1 MRQIFTLFKIS
12 MPILIT
18 LCVLGGVAILLAIF
32 FAVMLLHKKSYFA
45 AAANLRESYKE
56 LNNQLTSFCKTNLT
70 RLETLGKH
78 SQTLQNTY
86 DERKK
91 QYDEIYQRK
100 DRAILNSLNSIDEL
114 LKDKNFRQV
123 REIERDVEADIQAYA
138 RTISSFSAD
147 LSTLLQEDT
156 DIHSSAVAV
165 KSKLRQIREF
175 YQGHS
180 MELKGL
186 EDSFEIILQDA
197 DNAIEKFNELADCT
211 KYDEAKEVLK
221 ELDGILTATVSI
233 MDQLPLLQA
242 SVTTVLPNK
251 LDELM
256 NTYQEML
263 ENQYVV
269 EYLDVE
275 RKVSDMRHELDLL
288 RSKLAFLDISG
299 VKDEIDALQTEITDI
314 NAAFE
319 QEKQAKE
326 NFLHSQSYLD
336 ESTYSIE
343 SSYSRHINNI
353 RKLQSV
359 YLLDQ
364 KYVDQMYA
372 LKSDVESIG
381 FLKRD
386 LDSYLDT
393 SNRKPYTIIMK
404 KLSEMK
410 SEVTKTNRTMS
421 DYQSYLNSLKETI
434 DQVFSGLQE
443 CFVNLSVRRQ
453 KVRLLGV
460 ETYRVSTKPKFDRFF
475 DTICEIAKMLEVFP
489 LNVPEIDAKFRSFQ
503 SDCKYFLSDI
513 DQNLEYADGAEQG
526 IVYGNFYR
534 IEFND
539 CDSMLRSAENDYQSG
554 NFKQSFEIVSK
565 VLATWSKLKPAE
577 E

>member
-114 LKDKNFRQV
+114 LKDKDFRQV

-319 QEKQAKE
+319 QERQAKE

-421 DYQSYLNSLKETI
+421 DYQSYLNSLKVTI

-513 DQNLEYADGAEQG
+513 DQNLEYAEGAEQG

>member
-114 LKDKNFRQV
+114 LKDKDFRQV

-319 QEKQAKE
+319 QERQAKE

-421 DYQSYLNSLKETI
+421 DYQSYLNSLKVTI

>member
-18 LCVLGGVAILLAIF
+18 LCILGGVAILLAIF

-114 LKDKNFRQV
+114 LKDKDFRQV

-421 DYQSYLNSLKETI
+421 DYQSYLNSLKVTI

-513 DQNLEYADGAEQG
+513 DQNLEYAEGAEQG

>member
-100 DRAILNSLNSIDEL
+100 DRAILTSLNSIDEL
-114 LKDKNFRQV
+114 LKDKDFRQV

-421 DYQSYLNSLKETI
+421 DYQSYLNSLKVTI

-526 IVYGNFYR
+526 IIYGNFYR

>member
-1 MRQIFTLFKIS
+1 

-91 QYDEIYQRK
+91 KYDEIYQRK

-114 LKDKNFRQV
+114 LKDKDFRQV

-319 QEKQAKE
+319 QERQAKE

-410 SEVTKTNRTMS
+410 SEVTKTNRTMN
-421 DYQSYLNSLKETI
+421 DYQSYLNSLKVTI

-513 DQNLEYADGAEQG
+513 DQNLEYAEGAEQG

-539 CDSMLRSAENDYQSG
+539 CDSMLRSAENNYQSG

>member
-100 DRAILNSLNSIDEL
+100 DRTILNSLNSIDEL
-114 LKDKNFRQV
+114 LKDKDFRQV

-410 SEVTKTNRTMS
+410 SEVTKTNRTMN
-421 DYQSYLNSLKETI
+421 DYQSYLNSLKVTI

-443 CFVNLSVRRQ
+443 CFVNLSEKKK

-565 VLATWSKLKPAE
+565 VLATWSKLKPVE

>member
-100 DRAILNSLNSIDEL
+100 DRAILTSLNSIDEL
-114 LKDKNFRQV
+114 LKDKDFRQV
-123 REIERDVEADIQAYA
+123 REIERDVEDDIQAYA

-256 NTYQEML
+256 STYQERL

-410 SEVTKTNRTMS
+410 SEVTKTNRTMN
-421 DYQSYLNSLKETI
+421 DYQSYLNSLKVTI

-513 DQNLEYADGAEQG
+513 DQNLEYAEGAEQG

>member
-114 LKDKNFRQV
+114 LKDKDFRQV

-319 QEKQAKE
+319 QERQAKE

-421 DYQSYLNSLKETI
+421 DYQSYLNSLKVTI

-526 IVYGNFYR
+526 IVYGNYYR

>member
-56 LNNQLTSFCKTNLT
+56 LNNQLTSFWKTNLT

-114 LKDKNFRQV
+114 LKDKDFRQV

-319 QEKQAKE
+319 QERQAKE

-410 SEVTKTNRTMS
+410 SEVTKTNRTMN
-421 DYQSYLNSLKETI
+421 DYQSYLNSLKVTI

-526 IVYGNFYR
+526 IVYGNYYR

-565 VLATWSKLKPAE
+565 VLATWSKLKPVE

>member
-1 MRQIFTLFKIS
+1 

-114 LKDKNFRQV
+114 LKDKDFRQV

-513 DQNLEYADGAEQG
+513 DQNLEYAEGAEQG

>member
-70 RLETLGKH
+70 RLETLGKY

-100 DRAILNSLNSIDEL
+100 DLAILNSLNSIDEL
-114 LKDKNFRQV
+114 LKDKDFRQV

-319 QEKQAKE
+319 QERQAKE

-410 SEVTKTNRTMS
+410 SEVTKTNRTMN
-421 DYQSYLNSLKETI
+421 DYQSYLNSLKVTI

-513 DQNLEYADGAEQG
+513 DQNLEYAEGAEQG

-565 VLATWSKLKPAE
+565 VLATWSKLKPVE

>member
-1 MRQIFTLFKIS
+1 MRQIFTLFKIA

-114 LKDKNFRQV
+114 LKDKDFRQV

-319 QEKQAKE
+319 QERQAKE

-421 DYQSYLNSLKETI
+421 DYQSYLNSLKVTV

>member
-114 LKDKNFRQV
+114 LKDKDFRQV

-221 ELDGILTATVSI
+221 ELDGILTATISI

-421 DYQSYLNSLKETI
+421 DYQSYLNSLKVTI

-513 DQNLEYADGAEQG
+513 DQNLEYAEGAEQG

-565 VLATWSKLKPAE
+565 VLATWSKLKPVE

>member
-1 MRQIFTLFKIS
+1 

-70 RLETLGKH
+70 RLETLGKY
-78 SQTLQNTY
+78 SQMLQNTY

-100 DRAILNSLNSIDEL
+100 DRTILNSLNSIDEL

-165 KSKLRQIREF
+165 KSKLRRIREF

-319 QEKQAKE
+319 QERQAKE
-326 NFLHSQSYLD
+326 NFLHSQSFLD

-421 DYQSYLNSLKETI
+421 DYQNYLNSLKVTI

-513 DQNLEYADGAEQG
+513 DQNLEYAESAEQG

-565 VLATWSKLKPAE
+565 VLATWSKLKPVE

>member
-18 LCVLGGVAILLAIF
+18 LCILGGVAILLAIF

-114 LKDKNFRQV
+114 LKDKDFRQV

-319 QEKQAKE
+319 QERQAKE

-410 SEVTKTNRTMS
+410 SEVTKTNRTMN
-421 DYQSYLNSLKETI
+421 DYQSYLNSWKVTI

>member
-114 LKDKNFRQV
+114 LKDKDFRQV

-275 RKVSDMRHELDLL
+275 RPVSDMRHELDLL

-421 DYQSYLNSLKETI
+421 DYQSYLNSLKVTI

-565 VLATWSKLKPAE
+565 VLATWSKLKPVE

>member
-1 MRQIFTLFKIS
+1 

-100 DRAILNSLNSIDEL
+100 DRTILNSLNSIDEL

-186 EDSFEIILQDA
+186 EDSFEIILLDA

-421 DYQSYLNSLKETI
+421 DYQNYLNSLKVTI

-565 VLATWSKLKPAE
+565 VLATWSKLKPSE

>member
-421 DYQSYLNSLKETI
+421 DYQNYLNSLKVTI

>member
-421 DYQSYLNSLKETI
+421 DYQSYLNSLKVTI

>member
-421 DYQSYLNSLKETI
+421 DYQNYLNSLKVTI

-513 DQNLEYADGAEQG
+513 DQNLEYAEGAEQG

>member
-45 AAANLRESYKE
+45 AAANLRERYKE

-91 QYDEIYQRK
+91 KYDEIYQRK

-114 LKDKNFRQV
+114 LKDKDFRQV

-410 SEVTKTNRTMS
+410 SEVTKTNRTMN
-421 DYQSYLNSLKETI
+421 DYQSYLNSLKVTI

-513 DQNLEYADGAEQG
+513 DQNIEYAEGAEQG
-526 IVYGNFYR
+526 IVYGNYYR

-565 VLATWSKLKPAE
+565 VLATWSKLKPVE

>member
-100 DRAILNSLNSIDEL
+100 DRAILTSLNSIDEL
-114 LKDKNFRQV
+114 LKDKDFRQV

-211 KYDEAKEVLK
+211 KYNEAKEVLK

-319 QEKQAKE
+319 QERQAKE

-513 DQNLEYADGAEQG
+513 DQNLEYAEGAEQG

-565 VLATWSKLKPAE
+565 VLATWSKLKPVE

>member
-32 FAVMLLHKKSYFA
+32 FAVMLLHKKSYSA

-56 LNNQLTSFCKTNLT
+56 MNNQLTSFCKTNLT

-114 LKDKNFRQV
+114 LKDKDFRQV

-410 SEVTKTNRTMS
+410 SEVTKTNRTMN
-421 DYQSYLNSLKETI
+421 DYQSYLNSLKVTI

-513 DQNLEYADGAEQG
+513 DQNLEYAEGAEQG

>member
-100 DRAILNSLNSIDEL
+100 DRAILTSLNSIDEL
-114 LKDKNFRQV
+114 LKDKDFRQV

-410 SEVTKTNRTMS
+410 SEVTKTNRTMN
-421 DYQSYLNSLKETI
+421 DYQSYLNSLKVTI

-526 IVYGNFYR
+526 IVYGNYYR

-565 VLATWSKLKPAE
+565 VLATWSKLKPVE

>member
-114 LKDKNFRQV
+114 LKDKDFRQV

-211 KYDEAKEVLK
+211 KYNEAKEVLK

-319 QEKQAKE
+319 QERQAKE

-460 ETYRVSTKPKFDRFF
+460 ETYRASTKPKFDRFF

-513 DQNLEYADGAEQG
+513 DQNLEYAEGAEQG

>member
-1 MRQIFTLFKIS
+1 

-100 DRAILNSLNSIDEL
+100 DRTILNSLNSIDEL

-186 EDSFEIILQDA
+186 EDSFEIILLDA

-421 DYQSYLNSLKETI
+421 DYQSYLNSLKVTI

-565 VLATWSKLKPAE
+565 VLATWSKLKPSE

>member
-100 DRAILNSLNSIDEL
+100 DRAILTSLNSIDEL
-114 LKDKNFRQV
+114 LKDKDFRQV

-319 QEKQAKE
+319 QERQAKE

-410 SEVTKTNRTMS
+410 SEVTKTNRTMN
-421 DYQSYLNSLKETI
+421 DYQSYLNSLKVTI

-513 DQNLEYADGAEQG
+513 DQNLEYAEGAEQG
-526 IVYGNFYR
+526 IVYGNYYR

-565 VLATWSKLKPAE
+565 VLATWSKLKPVE

>member
-114 LKDKNFRQV
+114 LKDKDFRQV

-275 RKVSDMRHELDLL
+275 RKVSEMRHELDLL

-319 QEKQAKE
+319 QERQAKE
-326 NFLHSQSYLD
+326 NFLQSYLD

-410 SEVTKTNRTMS
+410 SEVTKTNRTMN
-421 DYQSYLNSLKETI
+421 DYQSYLNSLKVTI

>member
-100 DRAILNSLNSIDEL
+100 DLAILNSLNSIDEL

-410 SEVTKTNRTMS
+410 SEVTKTNRTM
-421 DYQSYLNSLKETI
+421 
-434 DQVFSGLQE
+434 
-443 CFVNLSVRRQ
+443 
-453 KVRLLGV
+453 
-460 ETYRVSTKPKFDRFF
+460 
-475 DTICEIAKMLEVFP
+475 
-489 LNVPEIDAKFRSFQ
+489 
-503 SDCKYFLSDI
+503 
-513 DQNLEYADGAEQG
+513 
-526 IVYGNFYR
+526 
-534 IEFND
+534 ND
-539 CDSMLRSAENDYQSG
+539 
-554 NFKQSFEIVSK
+554 
-565 VLATWSKLKPAE
+565 
-577 E
+577 

>member
-114 LKDKNFRQV
+114 LKDKDFRQV

-513 DQNLEYADGAEQG
+513 DQNLEYAEGAEQG

-565 VLATWSKLKPAE
+565 VLATWSKLKPVE

>member
-114 LKDKNFRQV
+114 LKDKDFRQV

-421 DYQSYLNSLKETI
+421 DYQSYLNSLKVTI

-526 IVYGNFYR
+526 IVYGNYYR

-565 VLATWSKLKPAE
+565 VLATWSKLKPVE

>member
-91 QYDEIYQRK
+91 KYDEIYQRK

-114 LKDKNFRQV
+114 LKDKDFRQV

-410 SEVTKTNRTMS
+410 SEVTKTNRTMN
-421 DYQSYLNSLKETI
+421 DYQSYLNSLKVTI

-513 DQNLEYADGAEQG
+513 DQNIEYAEGAEQG

-539 CDSMLRSAENDYQSG
+539 CDSMLRSAENNYQSG

-565 VLATWSKLKPAE
+565 VLATWSKLKPVE

>member
-1 MRQIFTLFKIS
+1 

-91 QYDEIYQRK
+91 KYDEIYQRK

-114 LKDKNFRQV
+114 LKDKDFRQV

-319 QEKQAKE
+319 QERQAKE

-410 SEVTKTNRTMS
+410 SEVTKTNRTMN
-421 DYQSYLNSLKETI
+421 DYQSYLNSLKVTI

-513 DQNLEYADGAEQG
+513 DQNLEYAEGAEQG

>member
-114 LKDKNFRQV
+114 LKDKDFRQV

-221 ELDGILTATVSI
+221 ELDGILTATISI

-410 SEVTKTNRTMS
+410 SEVTKTNRTMN
-421 DYQSYLNSLKETI
+421 DYQSYLNSLKVTI

-489 LNVPEIDAKFRSFQ
+489 LNVPEIAAKFRSFQ

-565 VLATWSKLKPAE
+565 VLATWSKLKPVE

>member
-114 LKDKNFRQV
+114 LKDKDFRQV

-211 KYDEAKEVLK
+211 KYDEAKGVLK

-421 DYQSYLNSLKETI
+421 DYQNYLNSLKVTI

-513 DQNLEYADGAEQG
+513 DQNLEYAEGAEQG

-565 VLATWSKLKPAE
+565 VLATWSKLKPVE

>member
-100 DRAILNSLNSIDEL
+100 DRAILTSLNSIDEL
-114 LKDKNFRQV
+114 LKDKDFRQV

-421 DYQSYLNSLKETI
+421 DYQNYLNSLKVTI

-526 IVYGNFYR
+526 IIYGNFYR

>member
-114 LKDKNFRQV
+114 LKDKDFRQV

-319 QEKQAKE
+319 QERQAKE

-513 DQNLEYADGAEQG
+513 DQNIEYADGAEQG

-565 VLATWSKLKPAE
+565 VLATWSKLKPVE

>member
-100 DRAILNSLNSIDEL
+100 DRAILTSLNSIDEL
-114 LKDKNFRQV
+114 LKDKDFRQV

-211 KYDEAKEVLK
+211 KYNEAKEVLK

-513 DQNLEYADGAEQG
+513 DQNLEYAEGAEQG

-565 VLATWSKLKPAE
+565 VLATWSKLKPVE

>member
-314 NAAFE
+314 NAALE
-319 QEKQAKE
+319 QERQAKE

-421 DYQSYLNSLKETI
+421 DYQSYLNSLKVTI